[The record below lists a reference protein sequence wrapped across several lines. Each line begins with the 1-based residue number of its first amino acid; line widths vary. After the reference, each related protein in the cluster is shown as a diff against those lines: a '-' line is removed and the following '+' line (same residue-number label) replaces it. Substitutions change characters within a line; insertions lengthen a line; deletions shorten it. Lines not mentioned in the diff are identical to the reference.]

1 MKTFLCTDT
10 LNREKVRD
18 DGQNDAP
25 QLTNSNIAGLQ
36 KQPVDAEPEEQ
47 PLITAAT
54 LQSCCFARSRLE
66 RRKLFTG
73 QDITLDLIVALLAT
87 LDQHAHLR
95 GSS

>member
-10 LNREKVRD
+10 LNRKKVRD
-18 DGQNDAP
+18 GGRSDAP
-25 QLTNSNIAGLQ
+25 QLTSSNIAALQ
-36 KQPVDAEPEEQ
+36 KQPVGAVTEKQ

-87 LDQHAHLR
+87 LDQLAHLR